1 METFICDQHVLI
13 FSLLKT
19 TFIKMSQ
26 NKLQYRNYKQFEA
39 TGKRYKT
46 GKRFLEYVK
55 QIRSFQNENDLIN

>member
-1 METFICDQHVLI
+1 
-13 FSLLKT
+13 
-19 TFIKMSQ
+19 MSQ